1 MERITLNTLKL
12 VAIALAREF
21 NLSVHVEP
29 GSVTYGNAWTC
40 RIEEKEYR
48 FANDYRFTIKGRTAR
63 ELYDAMYNF
72 KDGYR
77 LGFAHGS
84 HGTSNY
90 VSA

>member
-21 NLSVHVEP
+21 NLSVYVEP
-29 GSVTYGNAWTC
+29 GSATYGNAWAC
-40 RIEEKEYR
+40 VIEEK
-48 FANDYRFTIKGRTAR
+48 DYRFTIKGRTAR

-90 VSA
+90 IPA

>member
-21 NLSVHVEP
+21 NLSVHVEG
-29 GSVTYGNAWTC
+29 GSSTYGNAWTC
-40 RIEEKEYR
+40 IIEEKES
-48 FANDYRFTIKGRTAR
+48 RFTIKGRTAR

-90 VSA
+90 IPA